1 MACMGIINGYNTD
14 CETGNPCFRPANN
27 VTRGQLA
34 KIVSNAA
41 GFNDTPG
48 GQQFQDVA
56 PGSTFYDF
64 VWRLADRNIVSGYN
78 CGGPGEPCVGPGNL
92 PYFRTNN
99 NVTRGQMS
107 KIVSEAAGF
116 NDTPGGQ
123 QFQDVV
129 PGSTFYDWIWRL
141 ADREIMGGYLCGGP
155 GEPCVGPGNLPYFR
169 PGNAASRGQAS
180 KIVSNSFFPACETR

>member
-1 MACMGIINGYNTD
+1 MACMGIINGYD
-14 CETGNPCFRPANN
+14 SGCETGNPCFRPGNN

-41 GFNDTPG
+41 GFSDTPG
-48 GQQFQDVA
+48 PQQFQDVL

-64 VWRLADRNIVSGYN
+64 IWRLANRGIVSGYT
-78 CGGPGEPCVGPGNL
+78 CGGPGEPCIGPGNL
-92 PYFRTNN
+92 PYYRPNTN
-99 NVTRGQMS
+99 VSRGQIS

-116 NDTPGGQ
+116 NDTPGAQ
-123 QFQDVV
+123 QFQDVA

-141 ADREIMGGYLCGGP
+141 TDRTIMSGYVCGGI

-169 PGNAASRGQAS
+169 PGANATRGQGS
-180 KIVSNSFFPACETR
+180 KIVSNTFFPSCGTR